1 MWFSRLGI
9 LYTNHQAF
17 QFSDSESASDREEKR
32 KAKERDVPAFA
43 SDEADNDALAIE
55 QVLRYRNLDRSEI
68 GEKDY
73 AVWQQ
78 EEVEYYI
85 KWKGK
90 SHLHC
95 SWEKWAT
102 LEELAGFKR
111 LQNFIRKQ
119 EEEATNQ
126 R

>member
-1 MWFSRLGI
+1 MAFGGAI
-9 LYTNHQAF
+9 PQAF
-17 QFSDSESASDREEKR
+17 QFSDSDSASDKEEKR

-43 SDEADNDALAIE
+43 SDEVDNDALAIE
-55 QVLRYRNLDRSEI
+55 QVLGYRNLDRSEI
-68 GEKDY
+68 GERGH

-78 EEVEYYI
+78 DKVEYYI

-95 SWEKWAT
+95 SWEKWTT
-102 LEELAGFKR
+102 LEELPGFKR
-111 LQNFIRKQ
+111 LQNYVKKQ
-119 EEEATNQ
+119 EEEAFNQ